1 MERKEIRGTLACL
14 SFAAEHS
21 GDHDL
26 AMVLARVH
34 IAVLDD
40 QIHLLNEYMR
50 GFGDAEAYD
59 RCRSARTDR
68 ANTTTL
74 LRERERGA

>member
-1 MERKEIRGTLACL
+1 MEHKEIRSTLAYL
-14 SFAAEHS
+14 SFAAEDN

-34 IAVLDD
+34 IAILDD

-50 GFGDAEAYD
+50 GFADADAYNS
-59 RCRSARTDR
+59 CRTGRADL

-74 LRERERGA
+74 LKERERGA